1 MTNKSKK
8 ISETKILL
16 QLLKNVPFDGWTWD
30 ALYNSAVDLKMFKSD
45 LTEKD
50 KSSLRDIYD
59 NKMVNAIK
67 KFNDYLD
74 DEMKKK
80 FKKTN
85 LVNQKIPVKIKN
97 LIMFRL
103 NSSYEYKDAI
113 RSSIGIMSF
122 PRNSKFALK
131 MLYKTCDDIWRT
143 SNDKSTDFS
152 FYTKR
157 LVLSGVYTSTLF
169 YWLNENNIVKV
180 ENFLDRRLND
190 IHRFGKIKSLSS
202 GFPNL
207 LNKTDDII
215 RLLRNLK
222 NNRFSYKSSE

>member
-1 MTNKSKK
+1 MNKSKK
-8 ISETKILL
+8 IPEIKILL

-30 ALYNSAVDLKMFKSD
+30 ALYNSAIDLNIFKND

-50 KSSLRDIYD
+50 KSNLRNHYD
-59 NKMVNAIK
+59 NEIVNAIK

-74 DEMKKK
+74 NEMIKK
-80 FKKTN
+80 FKKAK

-103 NSSYEYKDAI
+103 NTSYEYKDAI
-113 RSSIGIMSF
+113 RSSISIMSF
-122 PRNSKFALK
+122 PRNSKLALK
-131 MLYKTCDDIWRT
+131 MLYKTCDEMWRA

-169 YWLNENNIVKV
+169 YWLNENDSKKV
-180 ENFLDRRLND
+180 ENFLDRRLYD
-190 IHRFGKIKSLSS
+190 IHRFGKIKTLSN

-207 LNKTDDII
+207 FNKTNDVI

-222 NNRFSYKSSE
+222 NNRFSYKFPK